1 MKKFFYL
8 AILSVL
14 TIFTGCDP
22 MEDVYNELEFS
33 EDFVV
38 AEAEITLSEDD
49 YEAIGQ
55 SYPNF
60 NSVDEAKE
68 LIPGF
73 LSDQYPAWGDGSAA
87 YVTFDIYQPKQYE
100 DSLIIY
106 EVTTEDY
113 DSNPETSQYDNFDDE
128 DQIYALLNAK
138 YPDIEDNTLVSLTYL
153 FYDGSVNEL
162 NNGFFYTGGEWVF
175 IQGFTEDEYN
185 DMGESFPN
193 FSSEDEAYAKIP
205 VYLKELFKYQEMEA
219 GDFQPIMYKLY
230 VSGTTE
236 SYIAYFIYNGTE
248 WEVYENVVTQT
259 LQFGHDGTKWVPDNT
274 IRYTFTSQDFATVST
289 ALAATYPN
297 PASSAGNYGNFD
309 RRTGNAAYWS
319 TEMILE
325 AVSIVL
331 DDIDPS
337 AEEGQQYVVSY
348 AIYNGSAGTEE
359 ISVIKS
365 GGVWV
370 LNE

>member
-1 MKKFFYL
+1 MKKLFYL

-22 MEDVYNELEFS
+22 MEDVYNELEVT

-38 AEAEITLSEDD
+38 AEAEVTLTEDD

-60 NSVDEAKE
+60 NSVDQAKE

-73 LSDQYPAWGDGSAA
+73 LSDLYPAWGDGSAA
-87 YVTFDIYQPKQYE
+87 FVTFDIYQPEEYE
-100 DSLIIY
+100 DALIIY

-128 DQIYALLNAK
+128 DQIYDLLNAK

-185 DMGESFPN
+185 AMGESYPN

-205 VYLKELFKYQEMEA
+205 VYLEEKFKYQEVEA
-219 GDFQPIMYKLY
+219 GDLQPIMYKLY
-230 VSGTTE
+230 VDGVTE
-236 SYIAYFIYNGTE
+236 SYIAYFTYNGTE

-259 LQFGHDGTKWVPDNT
+259 LQFGHDGATWVPDNT
-274 IRYTFTSQDFATVST
+274 IRYTLTGADFTAIGEEFAD
-289 ALAATYPN
+289 TYEN
-297 PASSAGNYGNFD
+297 PAWSAGNYSNFD
-309 RRTGNAAYWS
+309 RREGNTNYWS

-325 AVSIVL
+325 AVSFIL
-331 DDIDPS
+331 DGMDPN
-337 AEEGQQYVVSY
+337 AEEGQKYVVSY

-365 GGVWV
+365 GGTWV
-370 LNE
+370 LN